1 MLIFFLLLSS
11 IAVNRFERLGHTI
24 LFVLMNGGVAL
35 TLKNFI
41 QTWAVKVV
49 FSFWCIF
56 FLYCIFIGA
65 DPDETMKVVS
75 HNGVSMMMLVSCIS
89 YYVVVRQN
97 AEKLYV
103 LPAFLTLLI
112 SIWGIGRSGILSS
125 FILFIGI
132 LLVKYK
138 PKRIVTILVSFSVF
152 LIWIFYEKLLEIG
165 LRFSFLSGSLINI
178 LVKSEGDEPR
188 LGIWE
193 NYFQNLDT
201 FRLIF
206 GANTKTDPWP
216 DGEFLAYN
224 YHNTFINLH
233 SQTGLMAIITI
244 LILIFALINF
254 YLSDKIF
261 FVLLVVLL
269 TRWFTDIGLYFESWD
284 FLPFFFTF
292 VMLSRIRGKEHVVSN
307 FLKKSHP

>member
-1 MLIFFLLLSS
+1 MLVSS
-11 IAVNRFERLGHTI
+11 VAVNRFERLGHAI
-24 LFVLMNGGVAL
+24 LFILMNGGVAL
-35 TLKNFI
+35 TMKNSI

-49 FSFWCIF
+49 FLFWSFI
-56 FLYCIFIGA
+56 FLYYIFIGA
-65 DPDETMKVVS
+65 DPDETLKVVS

-89 YYVVVRQN
+89 YYIVVRQN
-97 AEKLYV
+97 EEKLYV
-103 LPAFLTLLI
+103 WPAFLTLII

-132 LLVKYK
+132 LLIKYN
-138 PKRIVTILVSFSVF
+138 PKRILLILVSFPVF
-152 LIWIFYEKLLEIG
+152 FILMSYEKFIDLSLN
-165 LRFSFLSGSLINI
+165 FSFLSGSILNI

-188 LGIWE
+188 LEIWE

-233 SQTGLMAIITI
+233 SQTGFMGLVTIFI
-244 LILIFALINF
+244 LILALINF
-254 YLSDKIF
+254 YRFDKIF
-261 FVLLVVLL
+261 FILLFVLLI
-269 TRWFTDIGLYFESWD
+269 RWFTDIGLYFESWD

-292 VMLSRIRGKEHVVSN
+292 VMLSRIKGNGGFV
-307 FLKKSHP
+307 LKS